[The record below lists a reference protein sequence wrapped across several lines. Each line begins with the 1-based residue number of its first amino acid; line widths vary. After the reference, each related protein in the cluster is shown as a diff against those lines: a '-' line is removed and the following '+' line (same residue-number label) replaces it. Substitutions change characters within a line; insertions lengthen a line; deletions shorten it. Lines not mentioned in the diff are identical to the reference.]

1 MAEEDSTKE
10 ITRRLNDE
18 FRRSM
23 SPNLGRCVMT
33 QGVAELP
40 ELERIAVVQKARLF
54 DDFNK
59 ENDPHGEHD
68 FGSFS
73 VRDQKMFFKID
84 YYDRTL
90 EWGSDD
96 PSDPEKTS
104 RVMTLMLA
112 SEY

>member
-23 SPNLGRCVMT
+23 NPDLGRCIMT
-33 QGVAELP
+33 RGVADLP
-40 ELERIAVVQKARLF
+40 ELERIAVVQKTRF
-54 DDFNK
+54 FEEFN
-59 ENDPHGEHD
+59 EANDPHGEHD
-68 FGSFS
+68 FGSFD
-73 VRDQKMFFKID
+73 VRGQKFYFKID
-84 YYDRTL
+84 YYDKSL
-90 EWGSDD
+90 EFGSDD
-96 PSDPEKTS
+96 PTDPEKTS

>member
-1 MAEEDSTKE
+1 MSEKCERLDK
-10 ITRRLNDE
+10 IRRLNDE

-23 SPNLGRCVMT
+23 NTDLDRCLMT
-33 QGVAELP
+33 QGIAELS
-40 ELERIAVVQKARLF
+40 ELERIAVVQKVRLF
-54 DDFNK
+54 DRFND

-73 VRDQKMFFKID
+73 VGDRDVFFKID
-84 YYDRTL
+84 YYDKAL
-90 EWGSDD
+90 EWGSED
-96 PSDPEKTS
+96 PSDPEKTT

>member
-1 MAEEDSTKE
+1 MAAEDSTKQ

-23 SPNLGRCVMT
+23 NPNLGRCVMT

-68 FGSFS
+68 FGSFL
-73 VRDQKMFFKID
+73 VRGQKMFFKID
-84 YYDRTL
+84 LDEGAESWQDCL
-90 EWGSDD
+90 
-96 PSDPEKTS
+96 
-104 RVMTLMLA
+104 
-112 SEY
+112 